1 MWNGEKEQ
9 VVTIIMAAE
18 GTVARNMFFILRR
31 TYHQKLVN
39 TSTYAYL
46 SVVLA
51 KVHWEG
57 GGKLPPDGQ
66 DLIIRRCTHAQH
78 TVKSVRRKDFDI
90 VERCVKYTKGNKG
103 HEAS

>member
-1 MWNGEKEQ
+1 MKMMRGRSWEGQSVEKSEMYQ
-9 VVTIIMAAE
+9 
-18 GTVARNMFFILRR
+18 
-31 TYHQKLVN
+31 
-39 TSTYAYL
+39 L
-46 SVVLA
+46 SVTCIPER